1 VTSDST
7 PTPAFQATV
16 ERLDGHA
23 LVSASGEIDIA
34 TTPQLRAAIEQA
46 MGDSADAVV
55 VDLTRVTFMES
66 TGLRAM
72 LEARLRAEG
81 ERRSL
86 VVVCDPAGPVH
97 RLFELTNTTEPL
109 RVCESRDAA
118 VAELS

>member
-1 VTSDST
+1 VNGEST
-7 PTPAFQATV
+7 PTPAFQASV
-16 ERLDGHA
+16 ERLDDHA

-46 MGDSADAVV
+46 MVGSAEGVV
-55 VDLTRVTFMES
+55 VDLTGVTFMES

-109 RVCESRDAA
+109 RVCDSRDAA
-118 VAELS
+118 VAALS